1 MEFSEIVSTEK
12 ADPDI
17 WTGEVEVDKL
27 KGRGKFIVFT

>member
-17 WTGEVEVDKL
+17 WTGEVEVNKL